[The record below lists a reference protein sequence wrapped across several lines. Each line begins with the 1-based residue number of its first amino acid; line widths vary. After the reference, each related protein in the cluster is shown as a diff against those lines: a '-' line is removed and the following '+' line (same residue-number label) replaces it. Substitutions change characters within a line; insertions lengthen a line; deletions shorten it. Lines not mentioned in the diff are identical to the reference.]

1 MHCKHTHTLTDART
15 HVCLLLHMLV
25 HSFIV
30 TVDISV
36 LGFGFLSAKVVF
48 DTTDW
53 LGAFGHYLGPPPLSS
68 LHASPLQA
76 KQKRKK
82 KT

>member
-36 LGFGFLSAKVVF
+36 LGFGFLSAKVESLIQQIGWELLG
-48 DTTDW
+48 TT
-53 LGAFGHYLGPPPLSS
+53 LVLL
-68 LHASPLQA
+68 L
-76 KQKRKK
+76 
-82 KT
+82 